1 MTQNGTAPAGAK
13 TGDREIFLSDILGS
27 PVIFKEK
34 KIGALSDL
42 IIVETAKIPEV
53 KSLYVK
59 RSFGYP
65 ALIVPWE
72 NVVTPGDHQIT
83 IDIPSLEPYEGN
95 PSEEALLLKDYV
107 MDKKVLDLE
116 ESEVEVVYDIL
127 LVHRNK
133 KLYVTAVD
141 TGKSAR
147 FRRFGL
153 SPFSRLLSPSEE
165 KNDQRISW
173 TYIQPLPT
181 NIGSFKGDVKLKILK
196 ENLAEIHPV
205 DLADIIE
212 ELDHDQRVA
221 VFASL
226 DNEHAS
232 DTLEEIEPN
241 VQRDLIASL
250 DIAKVVPLISTMTPG
265 QAADVLSAIPHAEA
279 EDILEAISPEMAKK
293 IRAIMERQEEQ
304 VIHYTTQKLLKF
316 LPGTLVEYVQNDYPN
331 HARGKDVIMYIYVV
345 DAQDRL
351 LGVVDLKEL
360 LISDD
365 KAPLSAVMSENVIT
379 VNTESTLK
387 EASQEF
393 ERYGFRALPVVD
405 SEHRLAGAIPYRD
418 VMNLT
423 HHFLE

>member
-1 MTQNGTAPAGAK
+1 MAQNGTAAGAAK
-13 TGDREIFLSDILGS
+13 TTDREIFLSEILNV
-27 PVIFKEK
+27 PVVIRGK
-34 KIGALSDL
+34 KTGTLSDL
-42 IIVETAKIPEV
+42 IVVETARIPEV
-53 KSLYVK
+53 KSLYVT

-65 ALIVPWE
+65 GLIIPWE
-72 NVVTPGDHQIT
+72 NVVELTGHRID
-83 IDIPSLEPYEGN
+83 IDIPALEPYEGK
-95 PSEEALLLKDYV
+95 PAEDAILLKDYV

-116 ESEVEVVYDIL
+116 ESEVEVVYDIRL
-127 LVHRNK
+127 LQRNK
-133 KLYVTAVD
+133 KLYVTDVD

-147 FRRFGL
+147 LRRFGL
-153 SPFSRLLSPSEE
+153 GRLAKIVSSDA
-165 KNDQRISW
+165 KDDQMISW

-181 NIGSFKGDVKLKILK
+181 NIGSFKGDVKLKVLK

-241 VQRDLIASL
+241 VQRDIIASL
-250 DIAKVVPLISTMTPG
+250 DIAKVIPLISTMTPG
-265 QAADVLSAIPHAEA
+265 QAADVLSAIPHSQA
-279 EDILEAISPEMAKK
+279 EDILEALNPDTAKK
-293 IRAIMERQEEQ
+293 VRAIMERQEEK
-304 VIHYTTQKLLKF
+304 VIHYTTQKILKF
-316 LPGTLVEYVQNDYPN
+316 LPDTMVEYVQNDYPR

-345 DAQDRL
+345 DESEHL

-360 LISDD
+360 LTADD
-365 KAPLSAVMSENVIT
+365 KASLAAIMTENVIT
-379 VNTESTLK
+379 LNTGSTLK

-393 ERYGFRALPVVD
+393 ERYGFRALPVTD
-405 SEHRLAGAIPYRD
+405 EENRLVGAIPYRD